1 MIAKQTEMYYPLLYS
16 TKELFL
22 SSFFNRQSLGLANSS
37 HNKMLDMRD
46 RLDSNAKQKW
56 TNIQQ

>member
-37 HNKMLDMRD
+37 HNKMLDMKD
-46 RLDSNAKQKW
+46 RLDSNAKQ
-56 TNIQQ
+56 N